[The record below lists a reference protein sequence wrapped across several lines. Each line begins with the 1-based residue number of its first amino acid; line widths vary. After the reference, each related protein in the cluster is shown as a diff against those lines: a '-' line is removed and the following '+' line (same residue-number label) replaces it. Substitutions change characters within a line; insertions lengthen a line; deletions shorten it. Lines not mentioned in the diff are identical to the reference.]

1 MVCQTR
7 ASRSNSFDEDGLRD
21 TIVRLMREEMERI
34 KEEFNT
40 AAMTTLGGA
49 MVRNQDGNPRQQ
61 MQFSRATKI
70 EFPIFVRE
78 DVRGLLYKCEQ
89 FFSVD
94 HIADDQKVSLKK
106 KEKMVTVHKKKSES
120 ITLLHTWRG
129 LKIVTQEFGPILVGF
144 VCGPFIYQWD

>member
-1 MVCQTR
+1 
-7 ASRSNSFDEDGLRD
+7 
-21 TIVRLMREEMERI
+21 MREEMERI

-61 MQFSRATKI
+61 MQFSRVTKI

-94 HIADDQKVSLKK
+94 HIADDQKNVKYKYNMENYQNAYDKLLSRVEVLEEQSVS
-106 KEKMVTVHKKKSES
+106 
-120 ITLLHTWRG
+120 
-129 LKIVTQEFGPILVGF
+129 F
-144 VCGPFIYQWD
+144 C